1 MAPLLLLLLTF
12 EKMGPAYFLPP
23 SGSKS
28 LLQKGDGSPGDH
40 NRIIRVMES
49 ADRYFVADD

>member
-49 ADRYFVADD
+49 ADRYFVAED

>member
-12 EKMGPAYFLPP
+12 EKMGLAYFLPP

-28 LLQKGDGSPGDH
+28 LPQKADGAPGDH
-40 NRIIRVMES
+40 NHIIRVMES
-49 ADRYFVADD
+49 ADRCFVVES

>member
-28 LLQKGDGSPGDH
+28 LLQNGDGSPGDH
-40 NRIIRVMES
+40 NRIIRVVES
-49 ADRYFVADD
+49 ADRYFVAED